1 MGDNFDCFINNT
13 FIHSRVDFAAH
24 RLNNRYG
31 KLQIGNLAR
40 VKATQLR
47 QWDIVHE
54 TRSIDEQ
61 TSFDYISP

>member
-1 MGDNFDCFINNT
+1 MISIVLLITSSFIW
-13 FIHSRVDFAAH
+13 FGFAAH

-61 TSFDYISP
+61 TSFDYIPY